1 MATPPEPPSPAPAP
15 DGPGAPQE
23 GSGASR
29 PPRPPL
35 LRHPWRAAIVAVIAI
50 AVLNLGIV
58 LLDASDT
65 SVTGRTLPSTVESV
79 FPEPG
84 SIARLQDTIVVDLRD
99 DLTGVLVIDR
109 AEVPEDQTDR
119 VVPLAQVGFR
129 PGDDRDLTRFEPGNV
144 NVTILY
150 WKQGKARP
158 AQPGSYSWSFRA
170 GA

>member
-1 MATPPEPPSPAPAP
+1 MATPPEAPSPAPP
-15 DGPGAPQE
+15 PGAPQT
-23 GSGASR
+23 GPGASR
-29 PPRPPL
+29 PSRPPL
-35 LRHPWRAAIVAVIAI
+35 LQHPWRVAIVAAIAI
-50 AVLNLGIV
+50 AILNLGVV

-65 SVTGRTLPSTVESV
+65 SETGRTLPSTVESV

-129 PGDDRDLTRFEPGNV
+129 PGEDRDLTRFEPGNV
-144 NVTILY
+144 GVTILY
-150 WKQGKARP
+150 WKQGKPRP